1 MNLNQVAEEIK
12 QLLTEAEF
20 TARWTM
26 IEAYHRVGQLILSLE
41 GEVSQF
47 VKQVSVKVGKSERTL
62 WHAVKFAKMY
72 ERVEDLPEGKNI
84 GWGKIVRKYLTD
96 PSKPDEAC
104 QHLPITICA
113 KCREVLDKPQKE

>member
-1 MNLNQVAEEIK
+1 MSLDQVAEEIR
-12 QLLTEAEF
+12 QLLTEADF

-26 IEAYHRVGQLILSLE
+26 IEAYHRAGQLILTLE
-41 GEVSQF
+41 GEISQL

-72 ERVEDLPEGKNI
+72 KRVDDLPEGKNI

-96 PSKPDEAC
+96 SSKPEEVC
-104 QHLPITICA
+104 QHEPITICRIC
-113 KCREVLDKPQKE
+113 KQILPS